1 MFDLDITRFPISSF
15 KWDSYLEERL
25 ESKKYLEGY
34 GFKVYSQSD
43 EDGIIE
49 EIFNRIGV
57 TNKIFIEFG
66 VDYGLENNTH
76 YLLLKNWEGL
86 WIEGSEQKYNEILKK
101 FNPVIFNNRLK
112 VINSFITKENIN
124 DLISSTI
131 SGEIDLL
138 SIDIDGNDIYVWDSI
153 NVINPRVVVIEY
165 NGKLSPSVD
174 WVQPYNP
181 NFIWDSTDYSGASLN
196 HINKVANDKGYQ
208 LVGTNVAGVNAF
220 FV

>member
-66 VDYGLENNTH
+66 VD
-76 YLLLKNWEGL
+76 
-86 WIEGSEQKYNEILKK
+86 
-101 FNPVIFNNRLK
+101 
-112 VINSFITKENIN
+112 
-124 DLISSTI
+124 
-131 SGEIDLL
+131 
-138 SIDIDGNDIYVWDSI
+138 
-153 NVINPRVVVIEY
+153 
-165 NGKLSPSVD
+165 
-174 WVQPYNP
+174 
-181 NFIWDSTDYSGASLN
+181 
-196 HINKVANDKGYQ
+196 
-208 LVGTNVAGVNAF
+208 
-220 FV
+220 